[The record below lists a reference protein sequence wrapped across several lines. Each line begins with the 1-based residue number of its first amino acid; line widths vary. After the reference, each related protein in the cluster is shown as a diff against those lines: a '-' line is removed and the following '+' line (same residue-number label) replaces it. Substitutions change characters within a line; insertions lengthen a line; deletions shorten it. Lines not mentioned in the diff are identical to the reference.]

1 MNQGLINIGTLLQNP
16 HFRYPAI
23 VVIGIE
29 IAKVWLPTYKPQLEA
44 TQKIV
49 MFYLVA
55 AAANST
61 PAKGDAQPA
70 VKSQSE
76 PPKP

>member
-23 VVIGIE
+23 LIIAIE
-29 IAKVWLPTYKPQLEA
+29 IAKVWLVQYKEQLDA
-44 TQKIV
+44 TQKIIT
-49 MFYLVA
+49 FYLVA

-61 PAKGDAQPA
+61 PAQGDAQPP
-70 VKSQSE
+70 VNSSNKTNI
-76 PPKP
+76 